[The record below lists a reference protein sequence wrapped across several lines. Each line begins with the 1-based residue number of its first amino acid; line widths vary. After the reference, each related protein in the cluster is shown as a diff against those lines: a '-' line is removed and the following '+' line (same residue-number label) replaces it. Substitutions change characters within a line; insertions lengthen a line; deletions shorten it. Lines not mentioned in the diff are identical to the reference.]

1 MFFQVVSAT
10 REREILIVVDSS
22 FSWGKKERS
31 GNNDK
36 KITSMFA
43 RPGRIRAYCSVS
55 GGLDALRDAGGV
67 SDVEL
72 LDARRPRVKREER
85 MDNKDDDDVF
95 FYEARRKEVETTAER
110 RELHAQLNREDSAY
124 GYSSTSNNNTSRQ
137 NRRNTN
143 NNNNNNNNNSE
154 EEEEGPT
161 TPPNQRESEQPPPSV
176 GAKRGAV
183 PHSRSMPEFG
193 EAKLWARRNRK
204 QPQRLDVRL
213 QCVQL
218 GVIESPSSY
227 A

>member
-1 MFFQVVSAT
+1 
-10 REREILIVVDSS
+10 
-22 FSWGKKERS
+22 
-31 GNNDK
+31 
-36 KITSMFA
+36 MFA

-72 LDARRPRVKREER
+72 LDARQPRVKREER
-85 MDNKDDDDVF
+85 MDNKDDDDD
-95 FYEARRKEVETTAER
+95 FYEARRKEELETTER

-124 GYSSTSNNNTSRQ
+124 GYSSSNINTSRQ

-143 NNNNNNNNNSE
+143 NNNNYNRE
-154 EEEEGPT
+154 AEEEGPT
-161 TPPNQRESEQPPPSV
+161 TPPNQRESEQPPPRV
-176 GAKRGAV
+176 GAKRGLI

>member
-1 MFFQVVSAT
+1 MC
-10 REREILIVVDSS
+10 DSTVC
-22 FSWGKKERS
+22 FSRGGGQRSNSSVKK
-31 GNNDK
+31 
-36 KITSMFA
+36 MFA

-72 LDARRPRVKREER
+72 FDARRSSGTVDKEEAVIRRSRRNGPFGGGEEYDDESETSSSRRREDEEEEEKAA
-85 MDNKDDDDVF
+85 N
-95 FYEARRKEVETTAER
+95 AAEKMSEG
-110 RELHAQLNREDSAY
+110 RELHALLNREDSAY
-124 GYSSTSNNNTSRQ
+124 GYTASNTNQNRNTSQ
-137 NRRNTN
+137 NRRNSNTR
-143 NNNNNNNNNSE
+143 
-154 EEEEGPT
+154 EEEGPT
-161 TPPNQRESEQPPPSV
+161 TPPNQWESEQPRPRV

-183 PHSRSMPEFG
+183 SHSRSMPEFG

-227 A
+227 V

>member
-1 MFFQVVSAT
+1 
-10 REREILIVVDSS
+10 
-22 FSWGKKERS
+22 
-31 GNNDK
+31 
-36 KITSMFA
+36 MFA

-72 LDARRPRVKREER
+72 FDARRSSGTVDKEEAMIRRSRRHGPVGGGEDYDDESETSSRRREEEEE
-85 MDNKDDDDVF
+85 KAAIV
-95 FYEARRKEVETTAER
+95 AEKMSEG
-110 RELHAQLNREDSAY
+110 RELHTLLNREDSAY
-124 GYSSTSNNNTSRQ
+124 GYTASNTNQNRNTSQ
-137 NRRNTN
+137 NRRNSNTR
-143 NNNNNNNNNSE
+143 
-154 EEEEGPT
+154 EEEGPT
-161 TPPNQRESEQPPPSV
+161 TPPNQRESEQPPPRV

-227 A
+227 V

>member
-1 MFFQVVSAT
+1 M
-10 REREILIVVDSS
+10 
-22 FSWGKKERS
+22 GKKGEE
-31 GNNDK
+31 GNNDQK
-36 KITSMFA
+36 NQMFA

-72 LDARRPRVKREER
+72 LDARQPRVKREER
-85 MDNKDDDDVF
+85 MDNKDDDDD
-95 FYEARRKEVETTAER
+95 FYEARRKEEVETTER

-124 GYSSTSNNNTSRQ
+124 GYSSSNINTSRQ

-143 NNNNNNNNNSE
+143 NNNNNNRE

-161 TPPNQRESEQPPPSV
+161 TPPNQRESEQPPPRV
-176 GAKRGAV
+176 GAKRGLI

>member
-1 MFFQVVSAT
+1 
-10 REREILIVVDSS
+10 
-22 FSWGKKERS
+22 
-31 GNNDK
+31 
-36 KITSMFA
+36 MFA

-67 SDVEL
+67 SEVEL
-72 LDARRPRVKREER
+72 LDARQPRVKREER
-85 MDNKDDDDVF
+85 MDNKDDDDDF
-95 FYEARRKEVETTAER
+95 FYEARRKEEVETTER

-124 GYSSTSNNNTSRQ
+124 GYSSSSNINTSRQ
-137 NRRNTN
+137 NRRNT
-143 NNNNNNNNNSE
+143 NNNNNNNNSE

-161 TPPNQRESEQPPPSV
+161 TPPNQRESEQPPPRV
-176 GAKRGAV
+176 GAKRGLI
-183 PHSRSMPEFG
+183 PHCRSMPEFG

>member
-1 MFFQVVSAT
+1 
-10 REREILIVVDSS
+10 
-22 FSWGKKERS
+22 
-31 GNNDK
+31 
-36 KITSMFA
+36 MFA

-72 LDARRPRVKREER
+72 FDARRTSGTVDKEEAMIGRNGPVGGGEDYDDEKSETSSSRRRREEEEEEEEKAAVAAEK
-85 MDNKDDDDVF
+85 ML
-95 FYEARRKEVETTAER
+95 ER
-110 RELHAQLNREDSAY
+110 RELHALLNREDSAY
-124 GYSSTSNNNTSRQ
+124 GYTASNTNQNRNTSQ
-137 NRRNTN
+137 NRRNSNTR
-143 NNNNNNNNNSE
+143 
-154 EEEEGPT
+154 EEEGPT
-161 TPPNQRESEQPPPSV
+161 TPPNRWESEQPPPRV

-227 A
+227 V

>member
-1 MFFQVVSAT
+1 MRVVSAT
-10 REREILIVVDSS
+10 RERAIVDSFS
-22 FSWGKKERS
+22 SWGKKERS
-31 GNNDK
+31 GNNDQK
-36 KITSMFA
+36 NQMFA

-55 GGLDALRDAGGV
+55 GGLDALRDAGGG

-72 LDARRPRVKREER
+72 LDARQPRVKREER
-85 MDNKDDDDVF
+85 MDNKDDDDDD
-95 FYEARRKEVETTAER
+95 FYEARRKEELETTER
-110 RELHAQLNREDSAY
+110 RVLHAQLNREDSAY
-124 GYSSTSNNNTSRQ
+124 GYSSSNINTSRQ

-143 NNNNNNNNNSE
+143 DNNNNNRE

-161 TPPNQRESEQPPPSV
+161 TPPNQRESEQPPPRV
-176 GAKRGAV
+176 GAKRGLI

>member
-1 MFFQVVSAT
+1 
-10 REREILIVVDSS
+10 
-22 FSWGKKERS
+22 
-31 GNNDK
+31 
-36 KITSMFA
+36 MFA

-72 LDARRPRVKREER
+72 LDARQPRVKREER
-85 MDNKDDDDVF
+85 MDNKDDDDDD
-95 FYEARRKEVETTAER
+95 FYEARRKEEVETTER

-124 GYSSTSNNNTSRQ
+124 GYSSSSNINTSRQ
-137 NRRNTN
+137 NRRNT
-143 NNNNNNNNNSE
+143 NNNNNNNNSE

-161 TPPNQRESEQPPPSV
+161 TPPNQRESEQPPPRV

>member
-1 MFFQVVSAT
+1 
-10 REREILIVVDSS
+10 
-22 FSWGKKERS
+22 
-31 GNNDK
+31 
-36 KITSMFA
+36 MFA

-72 LDARRPRVKREER
+72 FDARRSSGTVDKEEAMIRRSRRNGPFGGGEEYDDESETSSSRRREDEE
-85 MDNKDDDDVF
+85 DEKAAN
-95 FYEARRKEVETTAER
+95 AAEKMSEG
-110 RELHAQLNREDSAY
+110 RELHALLNREDSAY
-124 GYSSTSNNNTSRQ
+124 GYTASNTNQNRNTSQ
-137 NRRNTN
+137 NRRNSNTR
-143 NNNNNNNNNSE
+143 
-154 EEEEGPT
+154 EEEGPT
-161 TPPNQRESEQPPPSV
+161 TPPNQWESEEPRPRV

-183 PHSRSMPEFG
+183 SHSRSMPEFG

-227 A
+227 V